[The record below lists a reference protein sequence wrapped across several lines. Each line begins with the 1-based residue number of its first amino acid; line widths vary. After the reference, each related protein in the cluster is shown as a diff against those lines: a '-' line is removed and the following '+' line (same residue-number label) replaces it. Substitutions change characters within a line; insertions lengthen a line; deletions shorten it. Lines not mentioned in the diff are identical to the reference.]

1 MTQEEKEALLTEDDL
16 KKISEHRFYVNM
28 SLKDRLEI
36 RKNMEQLRAE
46 HKIYMSD
53 VLKTVMLK
61 YMNDKDFLNF
71 IGLLEKPEG
80 VLWYNWG

>member
-80 VLWYNWG
+80 VL